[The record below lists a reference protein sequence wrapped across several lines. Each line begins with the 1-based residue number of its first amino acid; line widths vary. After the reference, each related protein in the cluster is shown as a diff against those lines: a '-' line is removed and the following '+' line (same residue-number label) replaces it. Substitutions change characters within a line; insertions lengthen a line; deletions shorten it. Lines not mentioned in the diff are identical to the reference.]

1 VITQKMEARSDG
13 PCCFYLSCR
22 SFRTVDELHL
32 SRDNLKRLLASGS
45 FFWIDLPRP
54 PAKDFAVLRDVFQ
67 FHPLAIEDSEHF
79 GQRAKLDDYDDF
91 VFLVVTALHPTRT
104 GLSRCTASIPNAF

>member
-1 VITQKMEARSDG
+1 
-13 PCCFYLSCR
+13 LSCR
-22 SFRTVDELHL
+22 YSEQVDELHL
-32 SRDNLKRLLASGS
+32 SRDNLKHLLASDS

-54 PAKDFAVLRDVFQ
+54 TAEAFAVLRDVFQ

-91 VFLVVTALHPTRT
+91 VFLVVYPALRT
-104 GLSRCTASIPNAF
+104 